1 MTHPAPS
8 AAAVAAAARSRR
20 VTLRPL
26 KSPESHR
33 NGLSSGRTE
42 GFRPGRSRGIDEEL
56 RKHSLG
62 GNRTPEV
69 IIFVLILHIVKK
81 RIHINML
88 RNDLESFLQ
97 TSRELEQ
104 HVFDVVSKL
113 VTTRTSQEDPPMT
126 PKPDPEKTSSG
137 HAISLVKR
145 PPLWLPLRTAPF
157 SAPWRW
163 CWRFEAVV
171 TGLWLGAAGR
181 CRSSGPRASRAG
193 PARPTPSKTVFSM
206 GIGFVR

>member
-56 RKHSLG
+56 RKHSQG

-81 RIHINML
+81 RRHLNML
-88 RNDLESFLQ
+88 RNDLKSILQ

-137 HAISLVKR
+137 HAISL
-145 PPLWLPLRTAPF
+145 
-157 SAPWRW
+157 
-163 CWRFEAVV
+163 
-171 TGLWLGAAGR
+171 
-181 CRSSGPRASRAG
+181 PRASVYYVR
-193 PARPTPSKTVFSM
+193 RKSWLFSS
-206 GIGFVR
+206 

>member
-1 MTHPAPS
+1 M
-8 AAAVAAAARSRR
+8 
-20 VTLRPL
+20 
-26 KSPESHR
+26 
-33 NGLSSGRTE
+33 
-42 GFRPGRSRGIDEEL
+42 
-56 RKHSLG
+56 
-62 GNRTPEV
+62 

-137 HAISLVKR
+137 HAISLSE
-145 PPLWLPLRTAPF
+145 TAPSVAPSEDGPFF
-157 SAPWRW
+157 SPLEVVLEVRGRRNWAVARRSWPVPLFGAA
-163 CWRFEAVV
+163 RFE
-171 TGLWLGAAGR
+171 G
-181 CRSSGPRASRAG
+181 RAG
-193 PARPTPSKTVFSM
+193 APHSL
-206 GIGFVR
+206 